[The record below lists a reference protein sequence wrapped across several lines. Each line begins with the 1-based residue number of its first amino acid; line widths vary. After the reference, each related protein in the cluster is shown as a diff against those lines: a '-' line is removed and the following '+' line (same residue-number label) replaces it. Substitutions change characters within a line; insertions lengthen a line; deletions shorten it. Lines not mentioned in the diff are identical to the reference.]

1 MQFTKAI
8 FGNVFSL
15 MACSAVWCTIK
26 LKKKNYFDSKAILIS
41 SWSYSNRKRKL
52 QAGLLEPAAQFP
64 LWRPERDGVERRAE
78 LLQAQVSR
86 AHGQIKWW
94 TGRRSKGEKERGLAN
109 VIIWK
114 EEEGNTL
121 FSPYSQ
127 QQSDGLEK
135 KMKGK
140 TYQKEWYTAPQ
151 PGPTRSINLHHS
163 SALLEINSLHWFV
176 ALFMGHH

>member
-1 MQFTKAI
+1 MS
-8 FGNVFSL
+8 FSL
-15 MACSAVWCTIK
+15 MVCGAVAVIS
-26 LKKKNYFDSKAILIS
+26 DARS
-41 SWSYSNRKRKL
+41 SWRRNTTLTLRLFWSLAEATQTEKRKL
-52 QAGLLEPAAQFP
+52 QAALLESAAQFP
-64 LWRPERDGVERRAE
+64 LWRPERDGVERKLE
-78 LLQAQVSR
+78 LLRAQVSR

-127 QQSDGLEK
+127 RQSDGLEK

-151 PGPTRSINLHHS
+151 PGPTRSINLLHS